1 MRLPACLAL
10 LCLLAAC
17 SQPAPPPPPKESD
30 QALKRTIEEPLQ
42 RAKAVEADVL
52 KSQHRVDE
60 ALDAQEGRNKAQRD
74 GEG

>member
-1 MRLPACLAL
+1 MRLPVCLAL
-10 LCLLAAC
+10 ICLLAAC

-52 KSQHRVDE
+52 E
-60 ALDAQEGRNKAQRD
+60 AQNRSLDAADAAERPPADQHD
-74 GEG
+74 D